1 MMLIF
6 IDSVIFIIYKVKLF
20 SGTTTL
26 CPQMADWKPG
36 MYISS
41 FRASARSL
49 LIPVRIW
56 ALERGVQ
63 PTLCQGL
70 SHGGGWITS
79 CCFACCRSLAATGK
93 QQPDWN
99 QSVIWITSQV
109 CVCTDLRT
117 CLMAQINTEAP
128 HHILPL
134 KTMDQLIVLRSN
146 GD

>member
-1 MMLIF
+1 MLVF
-6 IDSVIFIIYKVKLF
+6 TDSVVFIIYKVKLF
-20 SGTTTL
+20 SSTTL

-36 MYISS
+36 MYVSS
-41 FRASARSL
+41 FGAAARSL
-49 LIPVRIW
+49 LTPVQIW
-56 ALERGVQ
+56 ALKRDVQ

-70 SHGGGWITS
+70 SHGGGWIMS
-79 CCFACCRSLAATGK
+79 CCPACCRSLAATGK

-99 QSVIWITSQV
+99 QSIIWITPQV
-109 CVCTDLRT
+109 CVCTDPHT

-134 KTMDQLIVLRSN
+134 KTMDQLIVLGSN